1 MHNIKDIRKD
11 IDNFKNTI
19 KNRNV
24 DVDFDQILNLDE
36 ENRKLIQEKEKLEME
51 KKSIS
56 KSKDETLFEKSKE
69 ISNKID
75 DLSKNQKN
83 VKDQLDQILSNIP
96 NLPLNDVPV
105 GKDENSNKEVV
116 KSGKI
121 KEMSFK
127 PKSHYE
133 IGEKLNMLDFDLA
146 TKTTGSRFVFVKDKL
161 ASLERAISNFMIDT
175 HVNNNGYTEISPPL
189 MATDNTMFG
198 TGQLPK
204 FENDQFEIK
213 FDDKNDRKF
222 LIPTAEVI
230 LTNMVKNQILNLKSL
245 PMRLV
250 ASTPCFRKEAGSYG
264 KDTKG
269 MIRQHQFYKVELVSI
284 VENNK
289 CIEELE
295 RMTNCATKILDDLQ
309 LPYRKIILS
318 TGDMGFS
325 AEKTY
330 DIEVWL
336 PSENK
341 YREISSCSSCGTFQA
356 KRMKARYKNNNN
368 ENEFVGTLNG
378 RLVASTPC
386 FRKEA
391 GSYGKDTKG
400 MIRQHQFYKVEL
412 VSIVE
417 NNKCIEELE
426 RMTNCATKILDD
438 LQLPYRKIILSTGD
452 MGFSAEKT
460 YDIEVWLPSENK
472 YREISSCSS
481 CGTFQ
486 AKRMKA
492 RYKNNNNENE
502 FVGTLNGSGLA
513 VGRTLIAILENYQTE
528 DGSIIIPEKLR
539 PYMNNMEKIG
549 IN

>member
-24 DVDFDQILNLDE
+24 DVDFDQILTLDE

-116 KSGKI
+116 KSGQI

-378 RLVASTPC
+378 
-386 FRKEA
+386 
-391 GSYGKDTKG
+391 
-400 MIRQHQFYKVEL
+400 
-412 VSIVE
+412 
-417 NNKCIEELE
+417 
-426 RMTNCATKILDD
+426 
-438 LQLPYRKIILSTGD
+438 
-452 MGFSAEKT
+452 
-460 YDIEVWLPSENK
+460 
-472 YREISSCSS
+472 
-481 CGTFQ
+481 
-486 AKRMKA
+486 
-492 RYKNNNNENE
+492 
-502 FVGTLNGSGLA
+502 SGLA

-539 PYMNNMEKIG
+539 PYMNNMDKIG